1 MKEEEEKEEKR
12 RRRRHV
18 AVCGYEGW
26 CSLGLLLWAGSVLAA
41 AWHVHDCR
49 DAPLVPH

>member
-1 MKEEEEKEEKR
+1 VEEEEKEEKRR

-26 CSLGLLLWAGSVLAA
+26 CSLGLLLNVGWVRARSCVACSRL
-41 AWHVHDCR
+41 
-49 DAPLVPH
+49 